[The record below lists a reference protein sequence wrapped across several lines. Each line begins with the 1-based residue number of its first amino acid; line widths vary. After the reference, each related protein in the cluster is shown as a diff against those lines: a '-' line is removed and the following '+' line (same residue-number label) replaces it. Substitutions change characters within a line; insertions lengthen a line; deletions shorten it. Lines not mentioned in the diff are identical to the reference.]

1 MFKPVNFPQVC
12 DTATMRRGLLV
23 LLVSL
28 GVVVVGCSS
37 TIKPEGAA
45 QSVVDLVSEQT
56 GFKPTDVKCPENVEA
71 KEGTRFECTF
81 TGPEG
86 AEYTANMRVTKV
98 EGDDVEFYI
107 ETAPSK

>member
-1 MFKPVNFPQVC
+1 MR
-12 DTATMRRGLLV
+12 TAVVV
-23 LLVSL
+23 LLASL
-28 GVVVVGCSS
+28 AMLVAGCSS

-45 QSVVDLVSEQT
+45 KSVVDLVNEQT
-56 GFKPTDVKCPENVEA
+56 GFKPTDVKCPDGVEA
-71 KEGTRFECTF
+71 KEGTKFECKF

-107 ETAPSK
+107 ETAPTN

>member
-1 MFKPVNFPQVC
+1 
-12 DTATMRRGLLV
+12 MRPAVLV
-23 LLVSL
+23 LLVAL
-28 GVVVVGCSS
+28 GLVVAGCGS

-56 GFKPTDVKCPENVEA
+56 GFKPTDVKCPEGVKAEEGA
-71 KEGTRFECTF
+71 KFECKF

-107 ETAPSK
+107 ETAPTK